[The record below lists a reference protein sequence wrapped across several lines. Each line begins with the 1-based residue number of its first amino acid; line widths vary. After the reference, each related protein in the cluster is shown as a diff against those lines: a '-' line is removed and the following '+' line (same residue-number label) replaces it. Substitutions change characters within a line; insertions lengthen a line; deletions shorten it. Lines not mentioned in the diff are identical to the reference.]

1 MPKGYNISGAVT
13 ICHSLILIQCD
24 SKILFLLSWYSACW
38 CHVVSPFH
46 LSFPADP
53 WAVQVQ
59 STACIQPCSWR
70 RYRSLLL
77 LSVTEGRGNEFWRP
91 WDLFSYFLMLSFFD
105 FLFRI
110 FFFQIICWQNLLGI
124 LTACLISLV
133 GAKFVLVSDCRAHYQ
148 TFDRKSVF
156 QQGLHYKICCQK
168 IPSYWFFS
176 GIKTRSA

>member
-1 MPKGYNISGAVT
+1 MTARSFSF
-13 ICHSLILIQCD
+13 CHGIL
-24 SKILFLLSWYSACW
+24 
-38 CHVVSPFH
+38 
-46 LSFPADP
+46 PADVTLYP
-53 WAVQVQ
+53 H
-59 STACIQPCSWR
+59 STFPSQQFPELCRFRARLASSPAAGG

-77 LSVTEGRGNEFWRP
+77 LSVTEGHGNEFWRP
-91 WDLFSYFLMLSFFD
+91 WELFNYFVMLSFFY

-124 LTACLISLV
+124 QTACLISLV

-176 GIKTRSA
+176 GIKTIRSA